1 LPGKWRYKVF
11 DEVFDMFER
20 DGRRSRPAGERRG
33 LRGFFA
39 RMFGDS
45 DDHDDSRRYESDHDD
60 DTRRSR
66 YDDDEYEGRP
76 GQRRRER
83 DNDVF
88 DFGD

>member
-1 LPGKWRYKVF
+1 MF

-20 DGRRSRPAGERRG
+20 DGQRSRPAGERRG
-33 LRGFFA
+33 LRGLIS
-39 RMFGDS
+39 RMFGDG
-45 DDHDDSRRYESDHDD
+45 DDYDDSRRGRYDSDGYDD
-60 DTRRSR
+60 SRRSR
-66 YDDDEYEGRP
+66 YDDEYEGRQ

>member
-1 LPGKWRYKVF
+1 
-11 DEVFDMFER
+11 MFER
-20 DGRRSRPAGERRG
+20 DGRRGQPAGERRG
-33 LRGFFA
+33 LRGLIA
-39 RMFGDS
+39 RMFGDG
-45 DDHDDSRRYESDHDD
+45 DEHEDGRRDRYESDHD

-66 YDDDEYEGRP
+66 YDDYEPDDRP